1 MITFITESFM
11 TLDLVFED
19 GIILYEDTRRCKF
32 MSILTI
38 ENMSHSFGDRT
49 LFSNVSFKLLKGEHI
64 GLIGA
69 NGEGK
74 STFMKII
81 TNQILPDTGTIEWN
95 RKFSIG
101 YMDQHVA
108 LKEGIIAIDYLKE
121 AFVDLYDIENKINDL
136 YNKLGNMDTEEMN
149 KALNKISI
157 MQEVLDKS
165 DFYSINSKIQ
175 AAAAGLGFKELLD
188 KEVSALSG
196 GQRTKILLAKLL
208 LQKPDSLLLD
218 EPTNH
223 LDEEHIEWLKDYLIN
238 YKKAFILI
246 SHDNSFLNS
255 VVNVVYHLEHK
266 ELTRYQGNYD
276 YFVKLYDI
284 RKQQR
289 LIEYKEQQNEIEKLE
304 DYIRRNKVRTA
315 TAKQAKAREK
325 RLNKIERIEI
335 KKDIIKPYFNFK
347 SVTMSESIVFKA
359 NNLIIG
365 YNKPLSKPLNLKMKR
380 GQKIA
385 LTGANGLGKTTLLKS
400 LLGLIKPIN
409 GEIILSEYTK
419 AGYFEQ
425 EDTKDNTTAV
435 LYDVWNAFPNLTQT
449 EVRRD
454 LAQCGLTRQHIES
467 PINILS
473 GGEQAKVR
481 LCKLINQPS
490 NILVLDEPT
499 NHLDAYAKNEL
510 KRALKEYE
518 GSIILVCHEP
528 EFYNDIATDVWNC
541 EDWSCCNK

>member
-1 MITFITESFM
+1 
-11 TLDLVFED
+11 
-19 GIILYEDTRRCKF
+19 
-32 MSILTI
+32 MSILTV
-38 ENMSHSFGDRT
+38 ENMDHSFGDRI
-49 LFSNVSFKLLKGEHI
+49 LFSNASFKLLKGEHV

-81 TNQILPDTGTIEWN
+81 TNQVLPDGGTIEWN
-95 RKFSIG
+95 SKFSIG
-101 YMDQHVA
+101 YMDQLVD
-108 LKEGIIAIDYLKE
+108 LKEGITAIDFLKE
-121 AFVDLYDIENKINDL
+121 AFINLYDMENKINDL
-136 YNKLGNMDTEEMN
+136 YNKLGNMNTEEMN
-149 KALNKISI
+149 KTLNKIAA
-157 MQEVLDKS
+157 MQEVLDKN

-175 AAAAGLGFKELLD
+175 ATAAGLGFKELLD

-208 LQKPDSLLLD
+208 LEKPDILLLD

-223 LDEEHIEWLKDYLIN
+223 LDEEHIEWLKSYLIS
-238 YKKAFILI
+238 YKSAFILI

-266 ELTRYQGNYD
+266 ELTRYDGNYD

-335 KKDIIKPYFNFK
+335 KKDIIKPYFNFI
-347 SVTMSESIVFKA
+347 SVAMPENIIFQTR
-359 NNLIIG
+359 NLTIG
-365 YNKPLSKPLNLKMKR
+365 YNNPLSKPLNIKMKR
-380 GQKIA
+380 GEKIA
-385 LTGANGLGKTTLLKS
+385 ITGANGLGKTTLLKS
-400 LLGLIKPIN
+400 LLGLLKPIN

-425 EDTKDNTTAV
+425 EVTEDNTTAV
-435 LYDVWNAFPNLTQT
+435 LYDVWNAFPHLTQT
-449 EVRRD
+449 EVRRN
-454 LAQCGLTRQHIES
+454 LAQCGLTRQHIDS
-467 PINILS
+467 PVNILS

-481 LCKLINQPS
+481 LCKLINEPS

-499 NHLDAYAKNEL
+499 NHLDIHAKNEL

-518 GSIILVCHEP
+518 GGIILVCHEP

-541 EDWSCCNK
+541 EDWRF

>member
-1 MITFITESFM
+1 MITFITESFA
-11 TLDLVFED
+11 TLDLVWLGD
-19 GIILYEDTRRCKF
+19 IIPNEGTRRCKF

-38 ENMSHSFGDRT
+38 ENMNHSFGDRI
-49 LFSNVSFKLLKGEHI
+49 LFSNVSFKLLKGEHV

-81 TNQILPDTGTIEWN
+81 TNQILPDEGNIEWN

-101 YMDQHVA
+101 YMDQLVD
-108 LKEGIIAIDYLKE
+108 LKEGITAIDFLKE
-121 AFVDLYDIENKINDL
+121 AYTNLYDMESKINNL
-136 YNKLGNMDTEEMN
+136 YKKLGDMNAEEMN
-149 KALNKISI
+149 KTLNKIST

-175 AAAAGLGFKELLD
+175 ATAAGLGFKELLD

-208 LQKPDSLLLD
+208 LEKPDILLLD

-223 LDEEHIEWLKDYLIN
+223 LDEEHIEWLKSYLIN
-238 YKKAFILI
+238 YKDAFILI

-266 ELTRYQGNYD
+266 ELARYEGNYD
-276 YFVKLYDI
+276 YFLKLYDI

-289 LIEYKEQQNEIEKLE
+289 LIEYKEQQKEIEKLE
-304 DYIRRNKVRTA
+304 DYIRKNKVRTA

-335 KKDIIKPYFNFK
+335 KREIKKPYFNFI
-347 SVTMSESIVFKA
+347 SATMPENIIFQTS
-359 NNLIIG
+359 NLVIG
-365 YNKPLSKPLNLKMKR
+365 YNKPISKPLNLKMKR

-385 LTGANGLGKTTLLKS
+385 ITGANGLGKTTLLKS
-400 LLGLIKPIN
+400 LLGLLKPIG

-419 AGYFEQ
+419 IGYFEQ
-425 EDTKDNTTAV
+425 EIIENSSAAV
-435 LYDVWNAFPNLTQT
+435 LYDVWNAFPDLTVT
-449 EVRRD
+449 EVRKS

-467 PINILS
+467 PVNILS
-473 GGEQAKVR
+473 GGEQARVR
-481 LCKLINQPS
+481 LCKLINEPS

-499 NHLDAYAKNEL
+499 NHLDIYAKNEL

-528 EFYNDIATDVWNC
+528 EFYNDIATTVWNC
-541 EDWSCCNK
+541 EEWGF

>member
-1 MITFITESFM
+1 
-11 TLDLVFED
+11 
-19 GIILYEDTRRCKF
+19 

-38 ENMSHSFGDRT
+38 ENMSHSFGNRT
-49 LFSNVSFKLLKGEHI
+49 LFSNVSFRLLKGEHI

-74 STFMKII
+74 STFMKVI
-81 TNQILPDTGTIEWN
+81 TNQILPDGGTIEWN
-95 RKFSIG
+95 RKFRIG
-101 YMDQHVA
+101 YMDQHVD
-108 LKEGIIAIDYLKE
+108 LKEGITAIEYLKE
-121 AFVDLYDIENKINDL
+121 AFINLYDMENKIDDL
-136 YNKLGNMDTEEMN
+136 YYKLGNMNTEEMN
-149 KALNKISI
+149 KTLDKIATI
-157 MQEVLDKS
+157 QEILAKS
-165 DFYSINSKIQ
+165 DFYSVNSKIQ
-175 AAAAGLGFKELLD
+175 ATAAGLGFKELLD

-196 GQRTKILLAKLL
+196 GQRTKVLLAKLL
-208 LQKPDSLLLD
+208 LQKPDILLLD
-218 EPTNH
+218 EPTNY
-223 LDEEHIEWLKDYLIN
+223 LDEEHIEWLKSYLKN
-238 YKKAFILI
+238 YKSAFILI

-266 ELTRYQGNYD
+266 ELTRYEGNYD
-276 YFVKLYDI
+276 YFVKLYDV

-335 KKDIIKPYFNFK
+335 KKDIIKPYFNFN
-347 SVTMSESIVFKA
+347 SVTMPESIVFKA
-359 NNLIIG
+359 SNLIIG
-365 YNKPLSKPLNLKMKR
+365 YSKPINLKMKR

-400 LLGLIKPIN
+400 LLGLLKPIS

-419 AGYFEQ
+419 VGYFEQ
-425 EDTKDNTTAV
+425 EITEDNITAV
-435 LYDVWNAFPNLTQT
+435 LYDVWNAFPDLTQT
-449 EVRRD
+449 EVRRN

-467 PINILS
+467 PVNILS

-481 LCKLINQPS
+481 LCKLINEPS

-499 NHLDAYAKNEL
+499 NHLDIYAKNEL

-528 EFYNDIATDVWNC
+528 EFWNDIATDVWNC
-541 EDWSCCNK
+541 EDWSCCN

>member
-1 MITFITESFM
+1 
-11 TLDLVFED
+11 
-19 GIILYEDTRRCKF
+19 

-38 ENMSHSFGDRT
+38 ENMSHSFGDRL
-49 LFSNVSFKLLKGEHI
+49 LFSNAAFKLIKGEHV

-74 STFMKII
+74 STFMRII
-81 TNQILPDTGTIEWN
+81 TNQILTDEGTIEWN
-95 RKFSIG
+95 RKFSVG
-101 YMDQHVA
+101 YMDQLVD
-108 LKEGIIAIDYLKE
+108 LKEGITAIDFLKE
-121 AFVDLYDIENKINDL
+121 AFTNLYDMEYKINDL
-136 YNKLGNMDTEEMN
+136 YNKLVDMNTEEMN
-149 KALNKISI
+149 KTLNKIAT

-175 AAAAGLGFKELLD
+175 AAAVGLGFKELLD

-208 LQKPDSLLLD
+208 LEEPDILLLD

-223 LDEEHIEWLKDYLIN
+223 LDEEHIEWLKSYLIN
-238 YKKAFILI
+238 YKSAFILI
-246 SHDNSFLNS
+246 SHDNCFLNS
-255 VVNVVYHLEHK
+255 VVNVVYHLEHR
-266 ELTRYQGNYD
+266 ELTRYEGNYD

-289 LIEYKEQQNEIEKLE
+289 LIEYKEQQKEIEKLE
-304 DYIRRNKVRTA
+304 DYIRKNKVRTA

-325 RLNKIERIEI
+325 KLNKIERIEI
-335 KKDIIKPYFNFK
+335 KKETKKPYFNFI
-347 SVTMSESIVFKA
+347 SVTMPEKVIFQTS
-359 NNLIIG
+359 NLVIG
-365 YNKPLSKPLNLKMKR
+365 YNNPISKPLNLEMKR

-385 LTGANGLGKTTLLKS
+385 ITGANGLGKTTLLKS
-400 LLGLIKPIN
+400 VLGLLKPIN
-409 GEIILSEYTK
+409 GEINISEYTK
-419 AGYFEQ
+419 IGYFEQ
-425 EDTKDNTTAV
+425 EIIEDNTTTV
-435 LYDVWNAFPNLTQT
+435 LYDVWNAFPDLSIT
-449 EVRRD
+449 EVRRN

-467 PINILS
+467 PVNILS
-473 GGEQAKVR
+473 GGEQARVR
-481 LCKLINQPS
+481 LCKLINEPS

-499 NHLDAYAKNEL
+499 NHLDIHAKNEL

-541 EDWSCCNK
+541 EDWVS

>member
-1 MITFITESFM
+1 
-11 TLDLVFED
+11 
-19 GIILYEDTRRCKF
+19 
-32 MSILTI
+32 MSILTV
-38 ENMSHSFGDRT
+38 ENMNHSFGDRI
-49 LFSNVSFKLLKGEHI
+49 LFSNASFKLLKGEHV

-81 TNQILPDTGTIEWN
+81 TNQILSDGGTIEWN
-95 RKFSIG
+95 SKFSIG
-101 YMDQHVA
+101 YMDQLVD
-108 LKEGIIAIDYLKE
+108 LKEGITAIDFLKE
-121 AFVDLYDIENKINDL
+121 AFINLYDMENNINDL
-136 YNKLGNMDTEEMN
+136 YNKLGNMNTEELN
-149 KALNKISI
+149 KTLNKIAA

-175 AAAAGLGFKELLD
+175 ATAAGLGFKKLLD

-196 GQRTKILLAKLL
+196 GQRIKILLAKLL
-208 LQKPDSLLLD
+208 LEKPDILLLD

-223 LDEEHIEWLKDYLIN
+223 LDEEHIEWLKSYLIS
-238 YKKAFILI
+238 YKSAFILI

-266 ELTRYQGNYD
+266 ELTRYDGNYD

-335 KKDIIKPYFNFK
+335 KKDIIKPYFNFI
-347 SVTMSESIVFKA
+347 SVAMPENIIFQTR
-359 NNLIIG
+359 NLTIG
-365 YNKPLSKPLNLKMKR
+365 YNNPLSKPLNLKMKR

-385 LTGANGLGKTTLLKS
+385 ITGANGLGKTTLLKS
-400 LLGLIKPIN
+400 LLGLLKPIN
-409 GEIILSEYTK
+409 GEIFLSEYTK

-425 EDTKDNTTAV
+425 EVTEDNTTAV
-435 LYDVWNAFPNLTQT
+435 LYDVWNAFPDLTQT
-449 EVRRD
+449 EVRRN
-454 LAQCGLTRQHIES
+454 LAQCGLTRQHIDS

-481 LCKLINQPS
+481 LCKLINEPS

-499 NHLDAYAKNEL
+499 NHLDIYAKNEL

-518 GSIILVCHEP
+518 GGIILVCHEP

-541 EDWSCCNK
+541 EDWRF